1 MFWIFILFVGQAAL
15 FVRLGVMSVW
25 IVVLKLALQ
34 ALLLMLGLAA
44 LIFTGRRLLNGK
56 YHQGHR
62 PAYRLHLHDRLARK
76 ANHG

>member
-1 MFWIFILFVGQAAL
+1 MFWIFVLFVGQAAL

-34 ALLLMLGLAA
+34 ALLLMFGLAS
-44 LIFTGRRLLNGK
+44 LIFTGRRFLNGK

-62 PAYRLHLHDRLARK
+62 PAYRLHPHDRLARK